1 MKTIYLL
8 ATAASFLAASAA
20 SAAPVLYTGDAG
32 RTNFATATAAGVL
45 LSDGFEGI
53 TTPTSNGIGSV
64 PEGTSF
70 ARTGYT
76 VSTGGIAGATL
87 TVLDNT
93 YVNGGNQIRNRF
105 GSGAGS
111 VVDDAYGDLTF
122 SFAAP
127 VNAFG
132 LDIATIARGFSG
144 ASTGTF
150 TLTVNGTPFAYSY
163 SGSSGFGFLGI
174 TTDTAFT
181 SLTIATSKSNDSLF
195 DNVRFGSTL
204 AATPAV
210 PEPATWGMMILGF
223 GVVGAAMRRRVRA
236 SEVRFNAEIKSISQG
251 EAA

>member
-1 MKTIYLL
+1 MTLRMPSLL
-8 ATAASFLAASAA
+8 AAASLMAFASAA
-20 SAAPVLYTGDAG
+20 SAAPVFYTGDTG
-32 RTNFATATAAGVL
+32 RTQFTTATSGATT
-45 LSDGFEGI
+45 DGFEGI

-76 VSTGGIAGATL
+76 VSAGGIAGATL

-105 GSGAGS
+105 GASTGS

-122 SFAAP
+122 SFATP

-132 LDIATIARGFSG
+132 IDIATIARGFVGSSSG
-144 ASTGTF
+144 AF
-150 TLTVNGTPFAYSY
+150 VLTVGGIPYTYNY

-174 TTDTAFT
+174 TTDTPFS

-195 DNVRFGSTL
+195 DNVRFASP
-204 AATPAV
+204 AVAAV
-210 PEPATWGMMILGF
+210 PEPATWGTIILGF
-223 GVVGAAMRRRVRA
+223 GLLGGMMRRRT
-236 SEVRFNAEIKSISQG
+236 
-251 EAA
+251 AARLRLA